1 MLTSLFIFQK
11 TELHLRDTSKM
22 NSDSWPIDSKL
33 IEDDP
38 YRQNWLETSDE
49 MDPPPS
55 PPRIRFPLDSPKER
69 RIFLTLVMTHT
80 RSVPPHL
87 RIHEPRI
94 LVQIFKFFG
103 LYDACC
109 PGHGFYCA
117 TYINME
123 KGDKPF

>member
-1 MLTSLFIFQK
+1 MNNDPWK
-11 TELHLRDTSKM
+11 T
-22 NSDSWPIDSKL
+22 DSKL

-38 YRQNWLETSDE
+38 YRQNWLETSEE

-55 PPRIRFPLDSPKER
+55 SPRLRFPLDSQTER

-80 RSVPPHL
+80 QIVPPHL
-87 RIHEPRI
+87 RIHRIPRI

-103 LYDACC
+103 LHDDSY

-117 TYINME
+117 CSIRMAE
-123 KGDKPF
+123 GDKPF

>member
-1 MLTSLFIFQK
+1 MDNDPWK
-11 TELHLRDTSKM
+11 
-22 NSDSWPIDSKL
+22 IDSKL

-55 PPRIRFPLDSPKER
+55 PPRIRFPLDSPTER

-87 RIHEPRI
+87 RIHQPRI
-94 LVQIFKFFG
+94 LVHIFKF
-103 LYDACC
+103 LELHDDSC
-109 PGHGFYCA
+109 PGRGFYCA
-117 TYINME
+117 FTISME
-123 KGDKPF
+123 RGDKPF